1 MADISPV
8 HDNSHKP
15 QGERSRKMRARIL
28 SAAINLLREK
38 GYSAFR
44 VADVAESAGVS
55 RGAQLHH
62 FPTKDQLVAA
72 CLEQVFSAALEKATV
87 AAGKAIEDDGL
98 LEAAC
103 DDAEA
108 FFYGE
113 DFLIALDL
121 VISGNKLRA
130 LADDVRGMSQQ
141 RRVGAE
147 QVWVS
152 RFARTGLSPS
162 DAEDILWLL
171 WSVLRGLAVRAQIGK
186 DPERARRVTE
196 LTIALLSGYAQSLR
210 ERNDGTGGPDAI
222 G

>member
-1 MADISPV
+1 MPT
-8 HDNSHKP
+8 P
-15 QGERSRKMRARIL
+15 QAERSRKMRARIL

-44 VADVAESAGVS
+44 VADVADSAGIS

-72 CLEQVFSAALEKATV
+72 CLQQVFSASLERATI
-87 AAGKAIEDDGL
+87 AAGKAIDDDGL
-98 LEAAC
+98 LQAASK
-103 DDAEA
+103 DGEA
-108 FFYGE
+108 FFYGQ

-121 VISGNKLRA
+121 VIAGNKLRP
-130 LADDVRGMSQQ
+130 LADDVRGISRQ

-152 RFARTGLSPS
+152 RFVETGLSAS

-171 WSVLRGLAVRAQIGK
+171 WSVIRGLAVRAQIEQ
-186 DPERARRVTE
+186 DPERAKRVTE
-196 LTIALLSGYAQSLR
+196 LTISLLTDYAQQLR
-210 ERNDGTGGPDAI
+210 NRKEGNGGPSVS

>member
-1 MADISPV
+1 
-8 HDNSHKP
+8 
-15 QGERSRKMRARIL
+15 MRARIL

-113 DFLIALDL
+113 NFLIALDL
-121 VISGNKLRA
+121 VISGNELRA
-130 LADDVRGMSQQ
+130 LDDDVRGMSQQ
-141 RRVGAE
+141 RSVGRSE
-147 QVWVS
+147 TRRGGKECVS
-152 RFARTGLSPS
+152 RCRDWWSP
-162 DAEDILWLL
+162 
-171 WSVLRGLAVRAQIGK
+171 WSEK
-186 DPERARRVTE
+186 K
-196 LTIALLSGYAQSLR
+196 
-210 ERNDGTGGPDAI
+210 
-222 G
+222 

>member
-1 MADISPV
+1 
-8 HDNSHKP
+8 
-15 QGERSRKMRARIL
+15 MRARIL

-152 RFARTGLSPS
+152 RFAKTGLSPS
-162 DAEDILWLL
+162 DAEDIPWLL